1 MRSFFIIAAAA
12 ALFPMAAASAQGLAA
27 VGPLNPNHGFPEWYE
42 DSNGLRMAGCSED
55 VGLCLLEAPLE
66 LLDPTLPFPANYG
79 GDFAHHLYY
88 NVCGAEMQSGG
99 NGGLAMIV
107 ISLQGGFAN
116 EDEAARDGEQ
126 DVFARFRIRIDNL
139 VAGET
144 YEVTTPAGTVSLIAE
159 DTGTGRRMINFTD
172 DVGRF
177 EAAIFGTE
185 LNGAIG
191 PWLTWDSDLP
201 IVDVRGN
208 EYVGDP
214 AIPHTIT
221 GSPFGTNVFRVR
233 GRNVGG
239 PGVHRIETN
248 LFSIIGLM
256 TDNVVDPPP
265 PPPTSTFELAV
276 APAAAGALNTLTATG
291 GTEGG
296 LVAFLFGFSSGPRT
310 INPAPCPMGVGLDI
324 LDPRLLGL
332 NRTMAG
338 SASVSLN
345 IPPILAGQTLHMQA
359 VNITTCEASPLVSA
373 TL

>member
-221 GSPFGTNVFRVR
+221 GSPFGTNVFRVT
-233 GRNVGG
+233 GRDVGG
-239 PGVHRIETN
+239 PGIDMIQTD

-256 TDNVVDPPP
+256 GPADEPPP
-265 PPPTSTFELAV
+265 PPP
-276 APAAAGALNTLTATG
+276 APEFLLDVSPGMAGTINTWTASNG
-291 GTEGG
+291 PEGG
-296 LVAFLFGFSSGPRT
+296 LVAFLIGLNQGPRT
-310 INPAPCPMGVGLDI
+310 ITPGPCPLGIALDI
-324 LDPRLLGL
+324 LDPRVLGFD
-332 NRTMAG
+332 RTTAG
-338 SASVSLN
+338 SASIQQS
-345 IPPILAGQTLHMQA
+345 IPVVISGLTMYTQA
-359 VNITTCEASPLVSA
+359 VNVSACEASPLIPI
-373 TL
+373 TF

>member
-1 MRSFFIIAAAA
+1 MVGT
-12 ALFPMAAASAQGLAA
+12 AQGLAA
-27 VGPLNPNHGFPEWYE
+27 VGPTSPDNGFPEWYE
-42 DSNGLRMAGCSED
+42 DFNGLRLGSCLTD
-55 VGLCLLEAPLE
+55 VGLCLMDTPVE
-66 LLDPTLPFPANYG
+66 LIDPSLPFPDNYG
-79 GDFAHHLYY
+79 GAFSDHVLY
-88 NVCGAEMQSGG
+88 NVCEADMESGG
-99 NGGLAMIV
+99 NGGLALLV
-107 ISLQGGFAN
+107 ITVQGGFAN
-116 EDEAARDGEQ
+116 DTEAAINGDQ
-126 DVFARFRIRIDNL
+126 DVFARFRVRIDNL
-139 VAGET
+139 VQGET
-144 YEVTTPAGTVSLIAE
+144 YQVTTPVGTYSFVAE
-159 DTGTGRRMINFTD
+159 NSATRGINFTD

-177 EAAIFGTE
+177 MPGIFEGA
-185 LNGAIG
+185 LGGAIG
-191 PWLTWDSDLP
+191 PFLTWDSELP
-201 IVDVRGN
+201 IMDAAGN
-208 EYVGDP
+208 QYVGDP

-265 PPPTSTFELAV
+265 PPTFELAV